1 MTPGSH
7 SMHTSY
13 LHHSCSVAKSCRTL
27 FNAMDFSTPGFPF
40 LQYLLEF
47 AQIHVHWVRDAIQP
61 SHPLLPP
68 SPALNLA
75 QHQVSSSESALHI
88 KWQKYWSFRFS
99 ISLSS
104 EYSGLISFRIDWFDL
119 LAVRGTLKSLPQHHN
134 SKASVLPVVQ
144 FSHSVVSDS
153 PRPHGLQHARPPCP
167 SPTLG
172 VYSLMSIELGKSINK

>member
-1 MTPGSH
+1 MKKKGKERSERSSSLKKEKLVLVQPHISINISYVAFEKLTLIETNKIQWESERKFRTSKRISVQSLSRVRLSATPWTAACQASL
-7 SMHTSY
+7 SITNSR
-13 LHHSCSVAKSCRTL
+13 S
-27 FNAMDFSTPGFPF
+27 
-40 LQYLLEF
+40 LL
-47 AQIHVHWVRDAIQP
+47 IHVHWVRDAIQP

-119 LAVRGTLKSLPQHHN
+119 LAVQGTLESL
-134 SKASVLPVVQ
+134 L
-144 FSHSVVSDS
+144 
-153 PRPHGLQHARPPCP
+153 
-167 SPTLG
+167 
-172 VYSLMSIELGKSINK
+172 